1 MKKLHFLA
9 AVCCMAAVF
18 TAMCITFV
26 SCKKDKTDG
35 PKDPTTEQN
44 DGNQNEEETP
54 APVTYTLTVMNLNKL
69 LGTVRGSGSYKKGTI
84 VSVTAEPING
94 AHVFGWSDVEG
105 TLSERAI
112 ELVSDSTIVVM
123 FEIEGVE
130 SVDLGLSVKW
140 ATCNVGASRPEEYG
154 NYYAWGEVEPKDVY
168 DWSTYKWCN
177 GAYNMTKY
185 CTDSNY
191 GIIDNKTVLEKED
204 DAAAV
209 NMGGSWRMPTKA
221 EQDELLTE
229 CTWTRTTLNEVGGIE
244 ITSKING
251 NSIFWPYAGRVRG
264 SSLSGGA
271 QYWSSTCGTWSFN
284 ACHPEFQGDKVE
296 WYAEYRSDGRS
307 VRGVCE

>member
-1 MKKLHFLA
+1 
-9 AVCCMAAVF
+9 
-18 TAMCITFV
+18 
-26 SCKKDKTDG
+26 
-35 PKDPTTEQN
+35 
-44 DGNQNEEETP
+44 
-54 APVTYTLTVMNLNKL
+54 
-69 LGTVRGSGSYKKGTI
+69 
-84 VSVTAEPING
+84 
-94 AHVFGWSDVEG
+94 
-105 TLSERAI
+105 
-112 ELVSDSTIVVM
+112 
-123 FEIEGVE
+123 
-130 SVDLGLSVKW
+130 
-140 ATCNVGASRPEEYG
+140 
-154 NYYAWGEVEPKDVY
+154 
-168 DWSTYKWCN
+168 
-177 GAYNMTKY
+177 MTKY

-284 ACHPEFQGDKVE
+284 ACHPEFKGDKVE